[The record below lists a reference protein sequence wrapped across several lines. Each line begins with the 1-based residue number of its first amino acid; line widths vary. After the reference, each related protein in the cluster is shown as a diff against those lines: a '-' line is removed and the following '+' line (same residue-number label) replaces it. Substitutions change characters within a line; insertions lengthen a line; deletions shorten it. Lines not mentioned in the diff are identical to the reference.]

1 MVIIVQCDL
10 GYIWLWIKVF
20 LVVTSLCFQ
29 NGVKNMLQIIQTLK
43 NCRKKLM
50 NLWNNLTKSKRRY
63 WAHLNT
69 VHLVASCFVIYSVKH
84 LCLNMSMQEKEEA
97 KRLQSEP
104 DDEGWI
110 TIGKGGRKPGASK
123 VDAAELLEK
132 KKKKQK
138 VWMEGMVDLCSR

>member
-1 MVIIVQCDL
+1 
-10 GYIWLWIKVF
+10 
-20 LVVTSLCFQ
+20 
-29 NGVKNMLQIIQTLK
+29 
-43 NCRKKLM
+43 
-50 NLWNNLTKSKRRY
+50 
-63 WAHLNT
+63 
-69 VHLVASCFVIYSVKH
+69 
-84 LCLNMSMQEKEEA
+84 MQEKEEA

-138 VWMEGMVDLCSR
+138 VWMEGMVEGDMLSLCSR